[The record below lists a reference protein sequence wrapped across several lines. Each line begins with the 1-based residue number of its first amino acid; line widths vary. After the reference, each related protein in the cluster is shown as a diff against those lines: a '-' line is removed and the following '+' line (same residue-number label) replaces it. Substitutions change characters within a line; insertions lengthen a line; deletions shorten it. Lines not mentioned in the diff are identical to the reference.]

1 MIETFLFEILSLLNY
16 KLTGSSQ
23 ILMLCFL
30 TGMFRRVWNEV
41 EHQKYEVYRI
51 ARSVV

>member
-1 MIETFLFEILSLLNY
+1 VIETFLFEILSL
-16 KLTGSSQ
+16 Q

-51 ARSVV
+51 AGSVV